1 MSFKIYFLFFIFIGL
16 LMTNSCNDCP
26 LEKSP
31 TTVCEV
37 RDATITEFNPSLQEP
52 VLPDTVWIPVPEY
65 SIHTFLFPSDNS
77 NSGMLTNDSRFEEEE
92 HIIMAQVTFENPLG
106 GDDLKAVI
114 YDIYPF
120 NSLMV
125 GDIMVIDVDSLLN
138 FAVLRLFG
146 KVARMPE
153 DFMSENA
160 DTFCEDYIGE
170 LDEDNINSFGDA
182 ASTYGASLPN
192 ASVHFYNEDDIVV
205 IDKSGEIVTNVTA
218 PVVVVSE
225 LLAEA
230 QDNAID
236 ITVIPG
242 QVYYYKARNSKEF
255 AVVIAD
261 ITEGTFEPNKKRV
274 TIMFTALR

>member
-1 MSFKIYFLFFIFIGL
+1 MKIKIYLLFFILIGL

-31 TTVCEV
+31 TTVCKV
-37 RDATITEFNPSLQEP
+37 REATITKFNPSLQEP
-52 VLPDTVWIPVPEY
+52 ILPDTVWIPVPEY

-77 NSGMLTNDSRFEEEE
+77 NSGMLTNDSRFEEDERL
-92 HIIMAQVTFENPLG
+92 IMAQESFLNPFG
-106 GDDLKAVI
+106 GDDLIAVI

-120 NSLMV
+120 NSIMV
-125 GDIMVIDVDSLLN
+125 GDMMVIGVDSLLS
-138 FAVLRLFG
+138 FAVLRLYG

-160 DTFCEDYIGE
+160 DEFCEDYIGE
-170 LDEDNINSFGDA
+170 FDENYINYLREA
-182 ASTYGASLPN
+182 ASSYGASLPN
-192 ASVHFYNEDDIVV
+192 ASTHSYNEDNITV
-205 IDKSGEIVTNVTA
+205 IDKSGNTITNVTA
-218 PVVVVSE
+218 PVDVVND

-230 QDNAID
+230 RDKAID
-236 ITVIPG
+236 ITVVPG